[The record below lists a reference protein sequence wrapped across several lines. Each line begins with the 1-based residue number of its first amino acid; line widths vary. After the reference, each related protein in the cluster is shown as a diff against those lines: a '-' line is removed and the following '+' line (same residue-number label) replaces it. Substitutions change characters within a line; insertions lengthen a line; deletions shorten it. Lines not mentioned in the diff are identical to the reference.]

1 MATMSMP
8 QSLPEPLA
16 RLADDYHAWWIDLLG
31 EHNHIGGIEAT
42 RWLLERAD
50 LGSGKRM
57 LDTGAFVGAA
67 ARLAAGTTGCEAF
80 ATDLNLDFLATGQ
93 HMEHGG
99 LVRWVAADSG
109 RLPFRDGYFQSAWAM
124 DTYISPRELSR
135 VARAA
140 GATLCLCCEAP
151 ADGRGGLEA
160 FLDEWAEYGW
170 RLAAHRPLT
179 LEALATWRRCEAE
192 LVARRPHFEA
202 RYGSRGYLRQLD
214 HLAALVAMYE
224 RGSAGHALMVLER

>member
-50 LGSGKRM
+50 LGAGKRM

-67 ARLAAGTTGCEAF
+67 ARLAAGTTGCDAY
-80 ATDLNLDFLATGQ
+80 ASDLNLDFLATGQ
-93 HMEHGG
+93 HMEHGS

-135 VARAA
+135 VAAPT
-140 GATLCLCCEAP
+140 GATLCLCCDVP
-151 ADGRGGLEA
+151 VDGRGGVEA
-160 FLDEWAEYGW
+160 FIEKWGEFGW
-170 RLAAHRPLT
+170 SLAAHRELSNDAT
-179 LEALATWRRCEAE
+179 VTWRTAEAE
-192 LVARRPHFEA
+192 MVRNRPHFEA
-202 RYGSRGYLRQLD
+202 RYGTRPYLGQLD
-214 HLAALVAMYE
+214 MLMSMVQSYE
-224 RGSAGHALMVLER
+224 RHEQGHGLFVFRR